1 MKDAHA
7 NVSLFALLVSQCSTE
22 WASRL
27 AFEPSNFYVTCYR
40 DFCCAATI
48 TSYITSLLIFV
59 LLSMCALEGSSKP
72 FKSFPETRHAN
83 KVRKIQ
89 ANTKFPLMFLE
100 WTHVSIFPTSSTKKK
115 LYVSPHPRVHIS
127 KARQIANAKIKA
139 RFSCFKVSNKRR
151 ERVKQSQKHKS
162 SFKLLSLIIQLRRRR
177 NRRRNRQKQNY
188 NEDRDVL
195 EGCLFV

>member
-1 MKDAHA
+1 M
-7 NVSLFALLVSQCSTE
+7 LLKAARRHLK
-22 WASRL
+22 ASPKRGMQTKSGKFKRTRSFPSCFL
-27 AFEPSNFYVTCYR
+27 NEPTFRY
-40 DFCCAATI
+40 
-48 TSYITSLLIFV
+48 SLL
-59 LLSMCALEGSSKP
+59 
-72 FKSFPETRHAN
+72 R
-83 KVRKIQ
+83 RR
-89 ANTKFPLMFLE
+89 
-100 WTHVSIFPTSSTKKK
+100 KK
-115 LYVSPHPRVHIS
+115 LYVSHHLRVHIL